1 VQQLRD
7 RIIALLGGQ
16 LNRRL
21 ILLVALV
28 AVATIAILSS
38 LNSSRPYKVVPTSAP
53 IPSTGAII
61 AAKLYVHVVG
71 EIEHPGVY
79 VLDSGSRLYDA
90 IFAAGGF
97 SKRADQASVNLARE
111 LTDGEQ
117 IVISQLGESGAT
129 ASNAPGVTEMISL
142 NRASEAELESLPRVG
157 PALAGR
163 LIDWRQANGGF
174 KSKQDLMK
182 VAGIGP
188 KLFASIEKLVTL

>member
-1 VQQLRD
+1 MQELRN
-7 RIIALLGGQ
+7 RITALLGGQ

-21 ILLVALV
+21 VLLVALV
-28 AVATIAILSS
+28 AVATISILSS

-53 IPSTGAII
+53 YASTSTVI

-71 EIEHPGVY
+71 EIVHPGIY

-97 SKRADQASVNLARE
+97 SKQADQASVNLARE

-117 IVISQLGESGAT
+117 IVISPIGVSRSTSSGSASAT
-129 ASNAPGVTEMISL
+129 VLISI
-142 NRASEAELESLPRVG
+142 NRASETELESLPRVG